1 MSLIMKASEL
11 KKGTV
16 LSIDGNKFLVK
27 EIQVQSPSSR
37 SGNTL
42 YKVQARNVVTK
53 QKLEKSFKGEDVVQ
67 EVEFFRRPVQL
78 LYREADGCVFMD
90 TETYEQFTIDNNTLE
105 QELPFLADGLEGI
118 MALISEE
125 ELLGIELP
133 GTVIMEIMECAP
145 SIKGASAS
153 ARTKPATLS
162 TGLIVQ
168 VPEYLSPGEK
178 IKVNTVNSEFVSRA

>member
-1 MSLIMKASEL
+1 MKASEL

-16 LSIDGNKFLVK
+16 ISIDGDKFLVK
-27 EIQVQSPSSR
+27 EIHVQSPSSR

-53 QKLEKSFKGEDVVQ
+53 QKYEKNFKGDDVLQ

-78 LYREADGCVFMD
+78 LYRETDSNVFMD

-105 QELPFLADGLEGI
+105 QELPFLVDGLEGI
-118 MALISEE
+118 MALISDGV
-125 ELLGIELP
+125 LLGIELP
-133 GTVIMEIMECAP
+133 GTVVMEIIECAP

-153 ARTKPATLS
+153 ARTKPATLP
-162 TGLIVQ
+162 TGLVVQ
-168 VPEYLSPGEK
+168 IPEYLSPGEK
-178 IKVNTVNSEFVSRA
+178 IKVNTISGEFVSRA